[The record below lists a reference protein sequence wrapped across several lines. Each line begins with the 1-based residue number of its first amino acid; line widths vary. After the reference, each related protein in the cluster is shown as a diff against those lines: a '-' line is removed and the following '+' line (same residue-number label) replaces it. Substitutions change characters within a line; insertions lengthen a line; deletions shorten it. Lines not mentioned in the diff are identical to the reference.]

1 MKEKMFDLL
10 NNSDLYVWCRC
21 FMWITFVLIF
31 FYNAQLSMFFHVRIC
46 VKNWNCNRSLSF
58 FFVFQL
64 VKKPTH
70 QTNAS
75 PVRTYEDDEYETG
88 GDPTVWTNAFVPLRF
103 LVLIFFRS
111 YNGPYTE
118 WSNDDRM
125 VSSSNTDSIRK
136 QHVHW
141 TDHRTSSLGEDLRSI
156 KDRQFTP
163 RKQPYPIGET
173 FNTAVLTE
181 SPSSHRRP
189 AVIPAPSSGLS
200 HLIQTAIIPAGS
212 TVTNANA
219 SQLLTPSK
227 QPISNPIH
235 FHSAV

>member
-1 MKEKMFDLL
+1 MKQVAVLRYGEMPDFLFDDLL
-10 NNSDLYVWCRC
+10 L
-21 FMWITFVLIF
+21 TL
-31 FYNAQLSMFFHVRIC
+31 
-46 VKNWNCNRSLSF
+46 
-58 FFVFQL
+58 
-64 VKKPTH
+64 
-70 QTNAS
+70 
-75 PVRTYEDDEYETG
+75 
-88 GDPTVWTNAFVPLRF
+88 
-103 LVLIFFRS
+103 FRS

-118 WSNDDRM
+118 WANDDRM
-125 VSSSNTDSIRK
+125 VSSEKPPAPVLSSNTDSMRK

-141 TDHRTSSLGEDLRSI
+141 TDNRTISQGEDLRSI

-163 RKQPYPIGET
+163 RKQPYPIGDT
-173 FNTAVLTE
+173 FNTATLTE

-212 TVTNANA
+212 TVTNASA

-227 QPISNPIH
+227 QPISNPPN